1 MLLLATLGPRPSGRF
16 CVKTMNAAWLLR
28 SRTLWGALGVSAV
41 FSSGILLLAP
51 DGIPALRKRQAELH
65 GFKTELLQKARQN
78 RELAEEV
85 HRLATKDPELF
96 EALARRQGYAR
107 PGETVYSF
115 RERGERR

>member
-1 MLLLATLGPRPSGRF
+1 
-16 CVKTMNAAWLLR
+16 VNAAWLLR
-28 SRTLWGALGVSAV
+28 SRTLWTALAVSAV
-41 FSSGILLLAP
+41 ASSGILLLAP
-51 DGIPALRKRQAELH
+51 DGLPALRKREGELRAY
-65 GFKTELLQKARQN
+65 KEDLLQKARRN

-85 HRLATKDPELF
+85 RRLAAKDPELF